1 MNLKKRKESYYTK
14 AQQAELER
22 GWRDRNVWLKS
33 LCLPKETLEQYI
45 DWVYGRGKKEKTKTA
60 GWTKCSSSTTIRYP
74 IRSKETS
81 STEKTKHSEVQDG
94 SGKDTV
100 QVSRPSNW
108 ITGPCTSKPSPTY
121 TGTKM
126 IGIGTMHKSN
136 MVPIFSDEEAKDI
149 SKMRR

>member
-1 MNLKKRKESYYTK
+1 
-14 AQQAELER
+14 
-22 GWRDRNVWLKS
+22 
-33 LCLPKETLEQYI
+33 LPKETLEQYI

-60 GWTKCSSSTTIRYP
+60 GWTKCSSSVATLGAPMDEHFSRSGNPGSRTNDDTFGRKTTN
-74 IRSKETS
+74 
-81 STEKTKHSEVQDG
+81 TKL
-94 SGKDTV
+94 
-100 QVSRPSNW
+100 W

>member
-45 DWVYGRGKKEKTKTA
+45 DWVYGRGKKEKTKTTDRA
-60 GWTKCSSSTTIRYP
+60 KCSTSTT
-74 IRSKETS
+74 SLAN
-81 STEKTKHSEVQDG
+81 DG
-94 SGKDTV
+94 SSNPNGDTLGV
-100 QVSRPSNW
+100 EKHKPW